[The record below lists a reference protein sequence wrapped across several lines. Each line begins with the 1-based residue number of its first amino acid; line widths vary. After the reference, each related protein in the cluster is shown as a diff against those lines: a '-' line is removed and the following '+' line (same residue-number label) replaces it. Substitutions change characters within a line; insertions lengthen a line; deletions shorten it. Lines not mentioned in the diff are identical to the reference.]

1 MKKTYQTGLYGEQ
14 LASGWLE
21 NQEKMHLLESR
32 YRTKAGEID
41 LIMTDGDT
49 VVFVE
54 VKTRLNTVPGTGL
67 LAVDKKKQQRIARA
81 AYIFLN
87 QKRWLHRL
95 VRFDVVEVSA
105 DKILH
110 IKNAFQPGSMFFG

>member
-1 MKKTYQTGLYGEQ
+1 MKKTYQTGIFGEQ
-14 LASGWLE
+14 EASQWLE
-21 NQEKMHLLESR
+21 EHKGMRLLENR

-49 VVFVE
+49 IVFVE

-81 AYIFLN
+81 AYLFLC
-87 QKRWLHRL
+87 QRQWLNRS
-95 VRFDVVEVSA
+95 VRFDDE
-105 DKILH
+105 IL
-110 IKNAFQPGSMFFG
+110 ILCLD